1 MTELLERRVEIAA
14 IEAALA
20 AAVHGHGQLVMIEAE
35 AGAGKSSLVGLA
47 ADSALARKMLVFTAR
62 GGEHEREF
70 AYAVIRQLFESWL
83 AERSDDGNQLT
94 GAAALAAPVF
104 DVSSERVGA
113 DRLAIQHG
121 LYWLTADVAAE
132 RPLALLVDDAHWA
145 DPASLGALLY
155 IARRLDGLPVALVA
169 AARTGEPDA
178 RDELLDGLC
187 REPGAQLL
195 TLASLSVQAS
205 VELGRREL
213 GAGASE
219 RFLGACHAAAAGC

>member
-1 MTELLERRVEIAA
+1 MRAWSGRGARWVPAGILARERMTELLERRVEIAA

-20 AAVHGHGQLVMIEAE
+20 AAVDGHGQLLMIEAE

-47 ADSALARKMLVFTAR
+47 VHSALAREMLVFTAR

-70 AYAVIRQLFESWL
+70 AYAVIRQLFDSWL
-83 AERSDDGNQLT
+83 AERPHDRNQLR

-145 DPASLGALLY
+145 DTASLRALLY
-155 IARRLDGLPVALVA
+155 VARRLDGLPVALVA
-169 AARTGEPDA
+169 AARTGEPHV
-178 RDELLDGLC
+178 RDEFLESLC
-187 REPGAQLL
+187 QEPGAL
-195 TLASLSVQAS
+195 
-205 VELGRREL
+205 
-213 GAGASE
+213 
-219 RFLGACHAAAAGC
+219 